1 MRGMNN
7 EKVCKHNPTFAQQRR
22 ACARCYRERGSYG
35 REDKECAYDIGEVG
49 LNSQVYVYNLNYKFD
64 RVTEA

>member
-1 MRGMNN
+1 MCTPSPG
-7 EKVCKHNPTFAQQRR
+7 KA
-22 ACARCYRERGSYG
+22 ERGSYERG
-35 REDKECAYDIGEVG
+35 SKERAYDAEEVC

>member
-1 MRGMNN
+1 LRSS
-7 EKVCKHNPTFAQQRR
+7 V
-22 ACARCYRERGSYG
+22 ACAHRHGERGLYE
-35 REDKECAYDIGEVG
+35 REDKERAYDAGEVG